1 MVCLLM
7 VTSDV
12 TIGVTSDVTIGV
24 TSDVTVTSGVTIDH
38 LDLVATSTSIYE
50 ITYAFLGFGLFCSQ
64 KYEYQAKL
72 S

>member
-12 TIGVTSDVTIGV
+12 TIEVTSAVTIEV
-24 TSDVTVTSGVTIDH
+24 TSSVTIDH
-38 LDLVATSTSIYE
+38 LDLAAITTSIYE
-50 ITYAFLGFGLFCSQ
+50 ITYAFLGFAPFYSQ